1 MITFREKS
9 YIVQDLTNEV
19 IEHLKLDGQKPNI
32 IREDEAKNVAST
44 NSNSRVIYS
53 FVRNKQGFY
62 EMKLMD
68 KELYNYTRKLLSDQF
83 LLRITN
89 EDKDLNMFTCESEY
103 KGRILDAIDI
113 IGRKFNLS
121 IVVR

>member
-1 MITFREKS
+1 MIRFREKQ
-9 YIVQDLTNEV
+9 YIVQDLMNEV

-32 IREDEAKNVAST
+32 IKEDQAKEVAST

-53 FVRNKQGFY
+53 FTRNKQGFY

-68 KELYNYTRKLLSDQF
+68 KELYNYTRKLLGDQF
-83 LLRITN
+83 LLRITD
-89 EDKDLNMFTCESEY
+89 EDKDMNMFTCESEF

-121 IVVR
+121 VVVR